1 MSEFFS
7 IYNQGLAR
15 VAACSFPVVQAQP
28 QENASAIISLARQCD
43 TEGVCLAAFSE
54 LSMTGTTLGDLF
66 TQDVLIRD
74 TLLALERVREAS
86 EGMQTVLIVGAPIPY
101 DEHLYNCAVII
112 HKGHVLGIVPK
123 TTPTPGAPFASGIG
137 IASDNVTLPH
147 LQPLVDQFLDKWQE
161 DWKERMAEEGDYEE
175 AAFTTEMWQYD
186 IPPNSIPFGTD
197 VLFSANDKSLLTF
210 GVEIGSDADAPLPAS
225 TRCALAGAHI
235 IVNLA
240 AEAAGTGIDEARE
253 RDIAS
258 LSQRLACA
266 YIYSGAGEGESST
279 DYVASGQ
286 RLIAENGTLLVSASG
301 AESTHVLTADIDLDI
316 LSAERRQ
323 RDIAASGQLLQLRSA
338 SVFSGDSS
346 RDAGVER
353 DFRRIYF
360 RLGDME
366 SAGESLRELRRPLDR
381 FPLVVRGGEDVE
393 RNCEQ
398 ACEIQVRALV
408 QRLRSI
414 GKPKIVLGVSGGLDS
429 TQALLVAARACD
441 RLGLPRTH
449 ILAYTMP
456 GFATSAGTKSNA
468 TDLAQAIGCSF
479 EELDIRPAAQQM
491 LADMKHP
498 FASGEKVYDI
508 AFENVQAG
516 LRADYLFRLAN
527 QHGGI
532 VLGTGDLSE
541 GALGWCTYGVGDHI
555 SHYNV
560 NPGLSKTF
568 LQHIVRWTVKA
579 GLFDDDVSRVLQAI
593 LDTEIS
599 PELIPSED
607 GEAIQSTQSTIGPY
621 ELHDFTLYHTVRYG
635 MLPSRIA
642 FRAWHAWKDAGAGV
656 WTDLVPEAERRSYS
670 LAEIKKWEGEFFRR
684 FFSSQFKRSTS
695 VDGPGVVPGVS
706 LSPRGFWAMP
716 SDASARIWQDDV
728 STIPDS
734 PVIARNEQSE

>member
-1 MSEFFS
+1 MTVREMEVPHVPSTWQNETMSEFFS
-7 IYNQGLAR
+7 IYNQGFAR

-43 TEGVCLAAFSE
+43 SEGVSLATFSE
-54 LSMTGTTLGDLF
+54 LSLTSTTLGNLF
-66 TQDVLIRD
+66 NQSVLIKD

-86 EGMQTVLIVGAPIPY
+86 EQLQTVLLVGAPIPY
-101 DEHLYNCAVII
+101 DSALYNCAVII
-112 HKGHVLGIVPK
+112 HRGHILGIVPK
-123 TTPTPGAPFASGIG
+123 TASTPSTPFVSGVG
-137 IASDNVTLPH
+137 IASENIALPH
-147 LQPLVDQFLDKWQE
+147 LQSSLENLGVNWEAELPEDEKSLV
-161 DWKERMAEEGDYEE
+161 EG
-175 AAFTTEMWQYD
+175 WQYD
-186 IPPNSIPFGTD
+186 SPPDVIPFGTD
-197 VLFSANDKSLLTF
+197 ILFSANDNSLLTF
-210 GVEIGSDADAPLPAS
+210 GVEIGADADMPVPPS
-225 TRCALAGAHI
+225 TRCVLSGANI
-235 IVNLA
+235 VVNLA
-240 AEAAGTGIDEARE
+240 AEPAATGIEETRE
-253 RDIAS
+253 RDITS

-266 YIYSGAGEGESST
+266 YVYSGAGEGESST
-279 DYVASGQ
+279 DCVASGQ
-286 RLIAENGTLLVSASG
+286 RLIAENGKLLVSASS
-301 AESTHVLTADIDLDI
+301 AEDTHVLTADIDLDI
-316 LSAERRQ
+316 LSAERHQ
-323 RDIAASGQLLQLRSA
+323 RDTSSAQQLLQLRSA
-338 SVFSGDSS
+338 SAFYDITHDVGTQCN
-346 RDAGVER
+346 
-353 DFRRIYF
+353 FRRIYF
-360 RLGDME
+360 HTGSMKH
-366 SAGESLRELRRPLDR
+366 AKVALRELRRPLDR
-381 FPLVVRGGEDVE
+381 FPLVVKGSEDVE

-441 RLGLPRTH
+441 RMDLPRTH

-456 GFATSAGTKSNA
+456 GFATSTGTKSNA

-498 FASGEKVYDI
+498 FAAGEKVYDI

-579 GLFDDDVSRVLQAI
+579 GLFDDEVSRVLQAI

-599 PELIPSED
+599 PELIPAGEGED
-607 GEAIQSTQSTIGPY
+607 IQSTQSTIGPY
-621 ELHDFTLYHTVRYG
+621 ELHDFTLYYTLRYG

-642 FRAWHAWKDAGAGV
+642 FRAWHTWKDSAAGA
-656 WTDLVPEAERRSYS
+656 WTDLVPETERRSYS
-670 LAEIKKWEGEFFRR
+670 LAEIKKWENEFFRR
-684 FFSSQFKRSTS
+684 FFSSQFKRSAS
-695 VDGPGVVPGVS
+695 VDGPGVVPGIS

-716 SDASARIWQDDV
+716 SDASARIWQDDI
-728 STIPDS
+728 STIPDE
-734 PVIARNEQSE
+734 A

>member
-7 IYNQGLAR
+7 IDSQGFAR

-28 QENASAIISLARQCD
+28 QENAAAILSLARQCD
-43 TEGVCLAAFSE
+43 SEGVSLAVFSE
-54 LSMTGTTLGDLF
+54 LSLTGTTLGDLF
-66 TQDVLIRD
+66 NQDVLIKD

-86 EGMQTVLIVGAPIPY
+86 EHLHTVLLVGAPIPY
-101 DEHLYNCAVII
+101 DNALYNCAVVI
-112 HKGHVLGIVPK
+112 HKGNVLGIVPK
-123 TTPTPGAPFASGIG
+123 TAPTPGAPFASGLG
-137 IASDNVTLPH
+137 IASENITLPY
-147 LQPLVDQFLDKWQE
+147 LQSSPENLGMDWESELPDEEKSLV
-161 DWKERMAEEGDYEE
+161 EE
-175 AAFTTEMWQYD
+175 WQYD
-186 IPPNSIPFGTD
+186 SPPDVIPFGTD
-197 VLFSANDKSLLTF
+197 MLFSANDNSLLSF
-210 GVEIGSDADAPLPAS
+210 GVEIGADADMPVPPS
-225 TRCALAGAHI
+225 TRCVLSGANI
-235 IVNLA
+235 IANLA
-240 AEAAGTGIDEARE
+240 AEAAGTGVEEARE

-258 LSQRLACA
+258 LSRRLACA
-266 YIYSGAGEGESST
+266 YVYSGAGEGESST

-286 RLIAENGTLLVSASG
+286 RLVAENGELLVSAN
-301 AESTHVLTADIDLDI
+301 ATERTHVLTCDIDLEA

-323 RDIAASGQLLQLRSA
+323 RDTSSARHQLQLRSA
-338 SVFSGDSS
+338 SAFYDMTHDVGTQ
-346 RDAGVER
+346 R

-360 RLGDME
+360 RVGSLE
-366 SAGESLRELRRPLDR
+366 HATAALRELRRPLDR
-381 FPLVVRGGEDVE
+381 FPLVVKGSEDVE
-393 RNCEQ
+393 RNCAD
-398 ACEIQVRALV
+398 ACEIQVRALT

-441 RLGLPRTH
+441 RLDLPRTH

-456 GFATSAGTKSNA
+456 GFATSDGTKFNA
-468 TDLAQAIGCSF
+468 TALAQAIGCSF

-498 FASGEKVYDI
+498 FASGEEVYDI

-541 GALGWCTYGVGDHI
+541 GSLGWCTYGVGDHI

-568 LQHIVRWTVKA
+568 LQHIVRWTVA
-579 GLFDDDVSRVLQAI
+579 AEVFDDEVSRVLQAI

-599 PELIPSED
+599 PELIPSVD

-621 ELHDFTLYHTVRYG
+621 ELHDFTLYYTLRYG

-642 FRAWHAWKDAGAGV
+642 FRAWHAWKDADAGV
-656 WTDLVPEAERRSYS
+656 WTDLVPESERRAYS

-684 FFSSQFKRSTS
+684 FFTSQFKRSAS
-695 VDGPGVVPGVS
+695 VDGPGVVPGIS

-716 SDASARIWQDDV
+716 SDASSALWQSDIA
-728 STIPDS
+728 TIPD
-734 PVIARNEQSE
+734 NF

>member
-7 IYNQGLAR
+7 TYNQGFAR

-28 QENASAIISLARQCD
+28 QENAAAILSLARQCD
-43 TEGVCLAAFSE
+43 NEGVVLAVFSE
-54 LSMTGTTLGDLF
+54 LSLTGGALGDLF
-66 TQDVLIRD
+66 TQDVLVKD
-74 TLLALERVREAS
+74 TLLALEKIREAS
-86 EGMQTVLIVGAPIPY
+86 EELRSVLLVGAPIPY
-101 DEHLYNCAVII
+101 DNALYNCAVVI
-112 HKGHVLGIVPK
+112 HKGNVLGIVPK
-123 TTPTPGAPFASGIG
+123 TAPTPGAPFASGLG
-137 IASDNVTLPH
+137 IASENIALPY
-147 LQPLVDQFLDKWQE
+147 LQTSPESIGEKWNEELPDDEKTFL
-161 DWKERMAEEGDYEE
+161 EEWSYT
-175 AAFTTEMWQYD
+175 A
-186 IPPNSIPFGTD
+186 PPDVIPFGTD
-197 VLFSANDKSLLTF
+197 ILFSANDNSLLSF
-210 GVEIGSDADAPLPAS
+210 GVEIGADVDMPVPPS
-225 TRCALAGAHI
+225 TRCVLSGANI
-235 IVNLA
+235 IANLA
-240 AEAAGTGIDEARE
+240 SEVAGTGVEEARE

-258 LSQRLACA
+258 LSRRLACA
-266 YIYSGAGEGESST
+266 YVYSGAGEGESST
-279 DYVASGQ
+279 DYVASAQ
-286 RLIAENGTLLVSASG
+286 RLIAENGELLVNANSA
-301 AESTHVLTADIDLDI
+301 ERTHVLTCDIDVDA
-316 LSAERRQ
+316 LSAQRRQ
-323 RDIAASGQLLQLRSA
+323 RDMSSAQHLLQLRSA
-338 SVFSGDSS
+338 SAFYDMTHDVGTQ
-346 RDAGVER
+346 R

-360 RLGDME
+360 RVGSLE
-366 SAGESLRELRRPLDR
+366 HAAAALRELRRPLDR
-381 FPLVVRGGEDVE
+381 FPLVVKGGEDVE
-393 RNCEQ
+393 RNCAE

-498 FASGEKVYDI
+498 FAAGEEVYDI

-568 LQHIVRWTVKA
+568 LQHIVRWTVKTGA
-579 GLFDDDVSRVLQAI
+579 FDDGVSRVLQAI
-593 LDTEIS
+593 VDTEIS
-599 PELIPSED
+599 PELIPV
-607 GEAIQSTQSTIGPY
+607 GEGEEIQSTQSTIGPY
-621 ELHDFTLYHTVRYG
+621 ELHDFTLYYTLRYG

-642 FRAWHAWKDAGAGV
+642 FRAWHAWKDVDAGV
-656 WTDLVPEAERRSYS
+656 WTDLVPEAERRAYS

-684 FFSSQFKRSTS
+684 FFSSQFKRSAS

-716 SDASARIWQDDV
+716 SDASARIWQDDI
-728 STIPDS
+728 STIPD
-734 PVIARNEQSE
+734 AF